1 MGKDQ
6 MLKAGKILAIIFQ
19 SFLCRK
25 LTKFQRHSCPFSM
38 KDKQVKEEEGSWV
51 LTGSSYNPRVT
62 LKV

>member
-6 MLKAGKILAIIFQ
+6 MLKAGKILAIVFQ
-19 SFLCRK
+19 SLLCRK
-25 LTKFQRHSCPFSM
+25 LTKFQRHSRPFTM